1 MDAIKVSDLLHFS
14 LDERLQLVEDLWD
27 SIAAE
32 AETSP
37 EVLPLTSAQLQEV
50 RLRSAAH
57 RSDPSEAIRLEEA
70 LERIE
75 WWSFSESFR
84 NRVGSSRSGRRRGF
98 ERFSMVPI
106 ESCMKWSKIGSR
118 FSL

>member
-70 LERIE
+70 LVRIE
-75 WWSFSESFR
+75 S
-84 NRVGSSRSGRRRGF
+84 V
-98 ERFSMVPI
+98 
-106 ESCMKWSKIGSR
+106 
-118 FSL
+118 LD